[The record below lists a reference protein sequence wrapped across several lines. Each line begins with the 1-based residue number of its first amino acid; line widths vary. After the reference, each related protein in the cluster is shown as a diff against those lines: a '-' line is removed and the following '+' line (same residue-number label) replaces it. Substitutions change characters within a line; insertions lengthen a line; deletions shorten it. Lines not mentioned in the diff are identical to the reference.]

1 MNWIEVEGWGRISWF
16 DPWVGKIHGEGHSN
30 PLQYSCLEKLMV
42 REARWGTVHGVAK
55 KSDTTEQLST
65 HIVGWYGYS
74 HFQSWCILTSVSLP
88 IFKKPGLN
96 DEKAIATHSSTL
108 AWKIP

>member
-1 MNWIEVEGWGRISWF
+1 MGRISWF
-16 DPWVGKIHGEGHSN
+16 DPWLGKIPGEGHSN

-42 REARWGTVHGVAK
+42 REARWGTVYAIAK

-65 HIVGWYGYS
+65 HIEGWYGYS

-96 DEKAIATHSSTL
+96 DGEGNSNPLQYSCL
-108 AWKIP
+108 ENPMNGGAW